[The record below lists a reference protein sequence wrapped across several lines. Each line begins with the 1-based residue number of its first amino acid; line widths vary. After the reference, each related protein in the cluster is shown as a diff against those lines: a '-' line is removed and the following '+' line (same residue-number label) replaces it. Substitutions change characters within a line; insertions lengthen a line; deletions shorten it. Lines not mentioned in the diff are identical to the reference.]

1 MEKKIDFLTVKQKNQ
16 QTFRE
21 MFVRNICGGKSNFFK
36 QESFQEEEGASSIK
50 YLQTINHK
58 MVILSNI

>member
-1 MEKKIDFLTVKQKNQ
+1 
-16 QTFRE
+16 